1 MITSLVVRNSAQW
14 GRALLPA
21 LFSLALSAS
30 STARAENETASEL
43 PISVGVTTGVIA
55 GAGPWRAAPSVDLT
69 GAVGLGRTRFAIV
82 GGVGGWS
89 FAGVGS
95 TAAQSEVVASLG
107 AAIRG
112 GIGQQWTWSMAAAPA
127 LGFFDQAQVPTS
139 THPGVLLAPT
149 VEFST
154 RRKTLA
160 LTLGSRAFFFGD
172 GTRLGAVAGVSYTF
186 R

>member
-1 MITSLVVRNSAQW
+1 MSKSIALATFPLW
-14 GRALLPA
+14 KRASVPA
-21 LFSLALSAS
+21 LFSLGLLASA
-30 STARAENETASEL
+30 TARAEGETVSEI
-43 PISVGVTTGVIA
+43 PISIGVTTGVIA

-89 FAGVGS
+89 FAGVGT

-186 R
+186 H